1 VLVRIRED
9 SSMHARRRI
18 ALTLAT
24 AALLVPA
31 TVGCSAIDKAFDCV
45 ETADAIATSVDKLQ
59 QAVSTAADD
68 PTQAREALDDI
79 DRELKSLGDK
89 TDNADLSKAVDDLG
103 AGVDNVRKSIEGG
116 DATPDIT
123 PVTDAAGE
131 IGKVCTPG

>member
-1 VLVRIRED
+1 M
-9 SSMHARRRI
+9 SARRRI

-24 AALLVPA
+24 AALVVPI

-79 DRELKSLGDK
+79 DKELKSLSDK
-89 TDNADLSKAVDDLG
+89 TDNADLSKAVDDLN

-116 DATPDIT
+116 DNTPDIK
-123 PVTDAAGE
+123 PITDAAGE